1 MSKRESDGDV
11 ALTVLTGA
19 GTEPKK
25 SVDTASMSP
34 DRELQYHAADGNVE
48 GVRKAF
54 QAGGKVNVPHL
65 AEPEKVETEKGEDP
79 VVPNH
84 PITGDYPLHM
94 AASGGHLE
102 AVGEIL
108 NLEADIEAQNRM
120 GSTALH
126 RAVSH
131 NHPLIVQKLLKEGA
145 SIDATNKIGNTPLH
159 CAAFGGFVE
168 IARSLLDASAAVH
181 IHQSNKIGFTPLSY
195 ARIASK
201 PMTLLLLNYKKL
213 DSEDKTKSLGV
224 HVDDQG
230 RESKSKN
237 RQKEDEALSLSP
249 TPSQSASPDSLLTVP
264 ATHTGSHS
272 VSAQT
277 DIPSRSASRGSL
289 GGDGV
294 DAELLVP
301 PTTSASSSFSGEFEK
316 EKEGSQVHGPSDADD
331 ADLSEAETVG

>member
-1 MSKRESDGDV
+1 V
-11 ALTVLTGA
+11 TIL
-19 GTEPKK
+19 
-25 SVDTASMSP
+25 
-34 DRELQYHAADGNVE
+34 
-48 GVRKAF
+48 
-54 QAGGKVNVPHL
+54 
-65 AEPEKVETEKGEDP
+65 
-79 VVPNH
+79 NH
-84 PITGDYPLHM
+84 SITGDYPLHM
-94 AASGGHLE
+94 AVSGGHME
-102 AVGEIL
+102 AVSEIL
-108 NLEADIEAQNRM
+108 NWEADIEAQNRI
-120 GSTALH
+120 GCTALH

-131 NHPLIVQKLLKEGA
+131 NYPDLVQKLLKEGA
-145 SIDATNKIGNTPLH
+145 SLEAINKIGNTPLH

-168 IARSLLDASAAVH
+168 IAKCLLDASATVN

-195 ARIASK
+195 AKAASK
-201 PMTLLLLNYKKL
+201 PMALLLLNYKKT

-230 RESKSKN
+230 RESKS

-289 GGDGV
+289 GGEGV

-301 PTTSASSSFSGEFEK
+301 PTTSASSSFSRVSEK
-316 EKEGSQVHGPSDADD
+316 EKETSQLHGPSDADD
-331 ADLSEAETVG
+331 ADFSEGETVG